1 MKPLNLFYMH
11 DTFENYIQKSINERL
26 EHMDTILAIGL
37 DLKCV
42 GCINTYIPKIRT
54 YSRPGE
60 GVHRLKLMN
69 KNDIDSCSA
78 YRCTYSK
85 AINYFVFNEIK
96 YPIILLG
103 IDNLFLKQEYCN
115 NDNTFSSGCYDFSN
129 SFIIDIKYNII
140 YKDTLP

>member
-1 MKPLNLFYMH
+1 MH

-115 NDNTFSSGCYDFSN
+115 NDNTLSSGCYDFSN